1 MAPETVPPA
10 MYVHFLIDFTTLH
23 TQSAP
28 TLHGPPGPT
37 QCRTCQTK
45 HAFPC
50 GAGASPRLAHKTH
63 THTHTHRRA
72 ARPQAAHILNGS
84 LHASGRSCASNE
96 GRTNT
101 LPALP
106 LRAARGEH
114 GSGAN
119 MPLLLNSMT
128 LPIPSRDSPDKNDWP
143 PANLNYSGSESCSS
157 DGNSTFLMPGS
168 GNTRTHK
175 HTEFPGGQAR

>member
-1 MAPETVPPA
+1 MPHLPNQTRTPVWCWRES
-10 MYVHFLIDFTTLH
+10 TTC
-23 TQSAP
+23 TQN
-28 TLHGPPGPT
+28 
-37 QCRTCQTK
+37 
-45 HAFPC
+45 
-50 GAGASPRLAHKTH
+50 TH

-72 ARPQAAHILNGS
+72 ARPQAAHIPNGS
-84 LHASGRSCASNE
+84 LHASGRSCAPNE
-96 GRTNT
+96 GRTKT

-128 LPIPSRDSPDKNDWP
+128 LPIPSRDSPDTNSWP
-143 PANLNYSGSESCSS
+143 PANLNSSGSESCPS

-168 GNTRTHK
+168 GNTRNQK
-175 HTEFPGGQAR
+175 HTEFPGGGKPGDLQLLQRC

>member
-1 MAPETVPPA
+1 MAPETVRPA
-10 MYVHFLIDFTTLH
+10 MLVHFPIPFLTLH

-37 QCRTCQTK
+37 QCRACQTK
-45 HAFPC
+45 P
-50 GAGASPRLAHKTH
+50 
-63 THTHTHRRA
+63 
-72 ARPQAAHILNGS
+72 NGS

-96 GRTNT
+96 GRTKT

-106 LRAARGEH
+106 LRAARREQ

-128 LPIPSRDSPDKNDWP
+128 LPNPSRDSPDKMSWL
-143 PANLNYSGSESCSS
+143 PANLNYSGSKSCSS
-157 DGNSTFLMPGS
+157 DRNNTFLMPGS
-168 GNTRTHK
+168 GNTRSFNDANSAHA
-175 HTEFPGGQAR
+175 ARET

>member
-1 MAPETVPPA
+1 MPHLPNQTRIPVWCRRET
-10 MYVHFLIDFTTLH
+10 TTS
-23 TQSAP
+23 TQN
-28 TLHGPPGPT
+28 
-37 QCRTCQTK
+37 
-45 HAFPC
+45 
-50 GAGASPRLAHKTH
+50 
-63 THTHTHRRA
+63 THTHRRA
-72 ARPQAAHILNGS
+72 ARPQAAHIPNGS
-84 LHASGRSCASNE
+84 LHASGQSCASNE

-101 LPALP
+101 LLALP

-128 LPIPSRDSPDKNDWP
+128 LPIPSRVSLENKVWH

-168 GNTRTHK
+168 GNTRIQK